1 MSHPT
6 HFTPAEDAPPAL
18 ESIVLDPIAD
28 SRWLEAVSE
37 YLEGAEV
44 TLDDPA
50 CTRENYSFYED
61 SR

>member
-6 HFTPAEDAPPAL
+6 HFTPAADAPPAL
-18 ESIVLDPIAD
+18 ESTVLDPIID

-37 YLEGAEV
+37 YLEG
-44 TLDDPA
+44 TDGSSDDPA
-50 CTRENYSFYED
+50 CPRENYSFYEE